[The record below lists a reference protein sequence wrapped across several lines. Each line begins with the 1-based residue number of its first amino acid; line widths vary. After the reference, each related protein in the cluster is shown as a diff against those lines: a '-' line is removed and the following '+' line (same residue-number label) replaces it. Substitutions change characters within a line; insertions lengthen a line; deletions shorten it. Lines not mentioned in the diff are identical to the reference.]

1 MRRRSTNRFG
11 DKQFKGYNVRQH
23 VDPKRLQAIGAM
35 ILEWNYIEGALN
47 LVLDLALK
55 LPFQLWVP
63 VHSRINGTD
72 GKIALIK
79 ETFDLPAKIPE
90 EAQAPIRKALNAVEH
105 YKRYRDGIAHAFLTH
120 PDQIVAESIQRKGM
134 TDEVLLSQEALD
146 CLNDHLD
153 ALQMELDALAMIFHY
168 RAAGFLARDD
178 SEREQFAEGI
188 RQAMA
193 QLRHFQGM
201 RENLKPLPEFPAE
214 PQAPAK

>member
-1 MRRRSTNRFG
+1 MESAPMRRRSTNRFG
-11 DKQFKGYNVRQH
+11 DKQYKGYNVRQH

-90 EAQAPIRKALNAVEH
+90 QAQAPIRKALN
-105 YKRYRDGIAHAFLTH
+105 
-120 PDQIVAESIQRKGM
+120 ESSTVHGC
-134 TDEVLLSQEALD
+134 VVPP
-146 CLNDHLD
+146 
-153 ALQMELDALAMIFHY
+153 LAPST
-168 RAAGFLARDD
+168 A
-178 SEREQFAEGI
+178 
-188 RQAMA
+188 
-193 QLRHFQGM
+193 
-201 RENLKPLPEFPAE
+201 
-214 PQAPAK
+214 